1 VNWRR
6 AVAGILIAAACCAA
20 RLAGA
25 MPVIEL
31 SDATVLVNHAS
42 TQEVVHTA
50 LPYHWDRAHRGE
62 AGTAEVHLEFASSD
76 SEIQPYGLYIPRLGS
91 RAEVWLNG
99 TLLADLGNVGETN
112 TSDFQK
118 SPQYIPVPPGML
130 QASNVLTFRL
140 SADIGRRA
148 GLSTVFVGPADEVYP
163 LYRADFQR
171 RVFSSLV
178 IVVFGLLV
186 AAFTL
191 VLWLTQTDTAPDGRV
206 TRDNLYLTAA
216 AAELFWAVRVG
227 DVAIEHPPLPW
238 PAWGIIVT
246 AAFAGWICCVC
257 LFCQR
262 VAGWHLRPG
271 HRWFQ
276 LGLGML
282 FASSIVASWLALT
295 KGEPALLTGWLGLA
309 NLFAMSYAL
318 FYFVS
323 AWRDPKPF
331 QRLVAT
337 AGAINVAV
345 GVRDWIAIR
354 ISSNY
359 ADSTWIRYSS
369 VLFGL
374 ALGYIVLSRFREARA
389 QARDLMANLQLRV
402 REREAELAGSYQE
415 LERMAREQERERERS
430 SVLRDLHDGVGAHIS
445 SAIRQLK
452 SGSANDAVLLQ
463 TLTDSLDHLKLTVD
477 NLNTPPGD
485 IGALLASLRYR
496 LEPRFTSS
504 AMQLEW
510 DVSVLAPVARLDAH
524 AMRHL
529 QFLLYEALSN
539 VLQHSQAQ
547 ALRIEA
553 VQVDAATVVRV
564 VDDGRGFDVHETGGK
579 GLVSMRERAHA
590 LAATLRL
597 DSRPGRTVIE
607 ATIPHPMKQ

>member
-6 AVAGILIAAACCAA
+6 AAAGVLLAAACCAA

-25 MPVIEL
+25 MPVLEL

-42 TQEVVHTA
+42 AQEVVRTA

-62 AGTAEVHLEFASSD
+62 AGTAEIHLEFPGSGFES
-76 SEIQPYGLYIPRLGS
+76 QPHGMYIPRLGS

-99 TLLADLGNVGETN
+99 TLLAELGNVGETN

-130 QASNVLTFRL
+130 QARNVLMFRL

-148 GLSTVFVGPADEVYP
+148 GLSTVWIGPADDVYP
-163 LYRADFQR
+163 LYRAAFQR
-171 RVFSSLV
+171 HVFTSLV

-186 AAFTL
+186 AGFAL
-191 VLWLTQTDTAPDGRV
+191 VLWLIQTDIAPDGRV
-206 TRDNLYLTAA
+206 ARDNLYLAAA
-216 AAELFWAVRVG
+216 AAELFWAIRVG
-227 DVAIEHPPLPW
+227 DVAIQHPPLPW
-238 PAWGIIVT
+238 PAWGIVAT

-257 LFCQR
+257 LFCHR

-271 HRWFQ
+271 HRWFR
-276 LGLGML
+276 LGLTML
-282 FASSIVASWLALT
+282 FLSSIAASWLALA
-295 KGEPALLTGWLGLA
+295 KGEPALLTGWLGVA
-309 NLFAMSYAL
+309 NLFAVCYAL
-318 FYFVS
+318 IYFIS
-323 AWRDPKPF
+323 AWRNPQPF

-337 AGAINVAV
+337 AGVINVAM
-345 GVRDWIAIR
+345 GVRDWVTIR
-354 ISSNY
+354 ISGNY
-359 ADSTWIRYSS
+359 ADSTWIRFSS

-374 ALGYIVLSRFREARA
+374 ALAYIVLSRFRDARA

-415 LERMAREQERERERS
+415 LERLAREQERARERS

-452 SGSANDAVLLQ
+452 SGGADDAVLLQ

-477 NLNTPPGD
+477 SLNTPPGD
-485 IGALLASLRYR
+485 VGALLASMRYR
-496 LEPRFTSS
+496 LEPRFARS
-504 AMQLEW
+504 AMRLEW
-510 DVSVLAPVARLDAH
+510 HVSELGPIARLDAS

-539 VLQHSQAQ
+539 VLQHSETQ

-553 VQVDAATVVRV
+553 TQQGDSTVVRI
-564 VDDGRGFDVHETGGK
+564 VDDGRGFDVHGPGGK
-579 GLVSMRERAHA
+579 GLVSMRERANA
-590 LAATLRL
+590 LDAMLRL
-597 DSRPGRTVIE
+597 DSRPGCTVVE
-607 ATIPHPMKQ
+607 ATIPHPMKR